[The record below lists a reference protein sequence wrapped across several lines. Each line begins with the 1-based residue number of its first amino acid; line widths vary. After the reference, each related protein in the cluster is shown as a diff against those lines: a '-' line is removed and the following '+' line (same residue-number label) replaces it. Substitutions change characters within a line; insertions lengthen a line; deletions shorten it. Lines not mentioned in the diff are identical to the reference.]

1 MSKPVRG
8 VGAVASVLFLTFL
21 PLAEAADPN
30 NPDWP
35 CIQRKVPEISAGM
48 VWAGPPVEEAT
59 AAWRQSQEIADLAQ
73 RLSQRRISLEDAH
86 AEIDRFA
93 ESQGE
98 RKTETLTLL
107 FAGLLQIINRERSEI
122 ISGIE
127 KYAARQR
134 ALADRIKADSA
145 RLTLL
150 LSQEEISG
158 EDEKTVEKLEEKLAW
173 DSRVFDEREQS
184 LTYVCESP
192 VLLEQR
198 IFALARQIMT
208 HLE

>member
-1 MSKPVRG
+1 MMPKILMPYG
-8 VGAVASVLFLTFL
+8 LLLFLAAM
-21 PLAEAADPN
+21 PEARAADPN
-30 NPDWP
+30 NPNWP

-48 VWAGPPVEEAT
+48 VWAGPPVGEESSG
-59 AAWRQSQEIADLAQ
+59 WRQSAEIAALVQ
-73 RLSQRRISLEDAH
+73 RLSQRRISLEEANAD
-86 AEIDRFA
+86 IDRFA
-93 ESQGE
+93 ETRAGD
-98 RKTETLTLL
+98 KGAALTLL
-107 FAGLLQIINRERSEI
+107 FAGLLQTINRERSEI
-122 ISGIE
+122 MAGIE
-127 KYAARQR
+127 KYAGRQR

-145 RLTLL
+145 RLTALL
-150 LSQEEISG
+150 RQEELSG
-158 EDEKTVEKLEEKLAW
+158 EDEKTLETLEEKLAW